1 VLIVCAACHRDVPE
15 AVDTVEAVPVTI
27 AEVRTG
33 RIQSTVHAAGI
44 VTAAPGASFDVTAPE
59 SARIAEIPH
68 AEGDRVRKGD
78 LLLRFD
84 IPSRTADVASRR
96 AEIGRAEAKLA
107 LARSAEARARS
118 LFDRGV
124 AARRE
129 VEQAAQDVSDADAA
143 VTEARAALTAAR
155 TLAART
161 AVRSPFDGLIAKR
174 TRNPGD
180 LAEPGGGPIL
190 TVIDPRR
197 LEVTASIPIA
207 AAPRVREGAPAAAH
221 AASGPVERLRVVAP
235 PAAIDA
241 ATGAGTARLAFLRPT
256 SLAAGTP
263 VDVVIDAEAHDRAI
277 VVPREAVVREDG
289 TSAVF
294 VVRSDRRAHRQEIT
308 VGLSSDAGVEVTSGL
323 QAGDRVIVN
332 GQNGLPDG
340 APVTVGP

>member
-1 VLIVCAACHRDVPE
+1 VPE
-15 AVDTVEAVPVTI
+15 AVDTVEAVPVKVVE
-27 AEVRTG
+27 ARTS
-33 RIQSTVHAAGI
+33 RIQSTVHTAGI

-78 LLLRFD
+78 LLVRFD
-84 IPSRTADVASRR
+84 IPSRAAEVASRR
-96 AEIGRAEAKLA
+96 AEVTRAETKLT

-129 VEQAAQDVSDADAA
+129 VEQATQDVSDADAA
-143 VTEARAALTAAR
+143 LTEARAALTAAG
-155 TLAART
+155 TLADRT
-161 AVRSPFDGLIAKR
+161 TVRSPFDGVIAKR

-197 LEVTASIPIA
+197 LEVTASVPFA
-207 AAPRVREGAPAAAH
+207 TVPRVREGAAAAAH
-221 AASGPVERLRVVAP
+221 VASGHVEPLRVIAP

-241 ATGAGTARLAFLRPT
+241 ATGAGTARLVFVTPT

-263 VDVVIDAEAHDRAI
+263 VDVVIDADAHDGAI
-277 VVPREAVVREDG
+277 VVPRDSILRENAG
-289 TSAVF
+289 SAVF
-294 VVRSDRRAHRQEIT
+294 VVRSDRTAHRQDIT
-308 VGLSSDAGVEVTSGL
+308 VGLSSDVEVEVTSGL
-323 QAGDRVIVN
+323 RAGDRVVVH

-340 APVTVGP
+340 ATVTIEP